1 MKKSIAVVV
10 SSLALVGPATAGITV
25 PGTSDMW
32 LAGMPAGSTAS
43 LEDSAPGQSPV
54 LVPVV
59 AGTTLSFTVTGMVSN
74 GPCCALVGP
83 DGNDLTGHSSGD
95 ENGIANVASPINA
108 LMGVFLDDSA
118 PNLSPT
124 PGALDF
130 SAGGLGTSFLSL
142 SPGLK
147 QVFFIGDGRTA
158 SFVTQTFLVPAGATR
173 LFLGTMDGYGWWN
186 NLGSYDVT
194 VAVPEPETYA
204 MLLAGLGALGM
215 ARRRRGG

>member
-1 MKKSIAVVV
+1 MKKSLALIF
-10 SSLALVGPATAGITV
+10 SSLALAGPAAADIAV
-25 PGTSDMW
+25 PGTSDPW

-43 LEDSAPGQSPV
+43 SGDSAPGQSPV
-54 LVPVV
+54 MVPVV
-59 AGTTLSFTVTGMVSN
+59 GGTTLSFAVTGLVSN

-83 DGNDLTGHSSGD
+83 DGNGLTGHTTGD

-108 LMGVFLDDSA
+108 LVGVFLDDTA
-118 PNLSPT
+118 PNLTPT

-130 SAGGLGTSFLSL
+130 SAGGLGTGFLSL

-147 QVFFIGDGRTA
+147 QVFFIGDGRTD
-158 SFVTQTFLVPAGATR
+158 SFVVQAFHVPAGATR
-173 LFLGTMDGYGWWN
+173 LYLGTMDGFGWYN

-204 MLLAGLGALGM
+204 MLLAGLGVLGAL
-215 ARRRRGG
+215 RRRRAG